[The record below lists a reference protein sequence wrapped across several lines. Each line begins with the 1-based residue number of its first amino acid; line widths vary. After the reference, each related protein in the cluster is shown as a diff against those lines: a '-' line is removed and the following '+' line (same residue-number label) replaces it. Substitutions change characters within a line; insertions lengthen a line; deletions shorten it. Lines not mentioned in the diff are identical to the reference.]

1 MNELS
6 KLLNV
11 ALGLASA
18 APTQSDV
25 EPPAPPTQEVIFD
38 VLVTNGDLRA
48 ASRKLFM
55 DAHYAK
61 AVEEG
66 EKALIEHVQHRAER
80 PDLEGTGAMTKIFS
94 RQNPILQL
102 NTGVKKWEQDE
113 QEGYMHHFAGCVL
126 MARNPRSHNY
136 RLVDTP
142 EKALAILAFIN
153 HLFDVVDAAQLVV
166 PDAAGDPERRN
177 GATPT
182 R

>member
-1 MNELS
+1 MNYLS
-6 KLLNV
+6 SLLQV
-11 ALGLASA
+11 AHDLASA
-18 APTQSDV
+18 APDPTMQ
-25 EPPAPPTQEVIFD
+25 EPPTPPTREVLFD
-38 VLVTNGDLRA
+38 ILVTVGDLRT

-55 DAHYAK
+55 DAHFAK

-66 EKALIEHVQHRAER
+66 EKALIDHVQQRAER
-80 PDLEGTGAMTKIFS
+80 PDLDGTGAMTKIFS
-94 RQNPILQL
+94 RQNPILQI
-102 NTGVKKWEQDE
+102 NSGTRRWEQDE

-153 HLFDVVDAAQLVV
+153 HLFEVVDVAQRIISDVTV
-166 PDAAGDPERRN
+166 DPAQGN
-177 GATPT
+177 GATPN